1 MPSHSFALIES
12 LLFIPGSGYANVR
25 AHLERLNQSSDYFNF
40 DYNKRKLCQKLEQFK
55 NCLPGHEPSKVRL
68 CLFQNGSIELTAT
81 SAYQSKAH
89 YTVKRLV
96 FSAEATDAKNIFYF
110 HKTTN
115 RALYNREYQRFC
127 IDKDYY
133 EVLFCNQ
140 QGFLTEG
147 SRTNVFLKLPHD
159 QRIYT
164 PKLELGL
171 LNGIMRARLLR
182 LPYVKEACLTREHV
196 YQAEK
201 IWLTNAVRGLVSVE
215 I

>member
-12 LLFIPGSGYANVR
+12 LLFIPGSGYVNVR
-25 AHLERLNQSSDYFNF
+25 AHLERLNQSSNYFNF
-40 DYNKRKLCQKLEQFK
+40 DYDKRKLCQKLEEFR
-55 NCLPGHEPSKVRL
+55 NCLPSHEPSKVRL
-68 CLFQNGSIELTAT
+68 CLFQNGSVELTAT
-81 SAYQSKAH
+81 SIYEAKAH
-89 YTVKRLV
+89 YTAKRLV

-115 RALYNREYQRFC
+115 RHLYNQEYQRFC

-159 QRIYT
+159 QTIYT

-182 LPYVKEACLTREHV
+182 FSCVREACLTREHV

-201 IWLTNAVRGLVSVE
+201 IWLTNLYCSLQKVLF
-215 I
+215 